1 VPFNSAVVIDS
12 LRAKVVAQQVIKE
25 QETTSSSP
33 NLDECFLR
41 TPQEPKSI
49 KKVINHVLDF
59 YRKENTFDVH
69 SNLLF
74 RLFKRTKEQ
83 ANTLK
88 LVTQDLNE
96 CLTATAT
103 RKERRL
109 QRDTIVAN
117 NVIEPMTTRDCK
129 HMVSTRAQRI
139 EKLVVAKAKQETQ
152 RVARKAIANA
162 LKIVKRIAMK
172 TTRDAKRSKKRAKMK
187 TKKEIYV
194 ARKAVVAAKRQEREA
209 KKAANVAK
217 RAKQATTKRVIVVE
231 TITIKN
237 TKANETYNQELQD
250 AMYAAQKQEQELSQD
265 VKDNHSNLYP
275 KLFIP
280 QYISSYATTTSFRG
294 VNATLTT
301 TVKKEVRMRHE
312 HFDF

>member
-1 VPFNSAVVIDS
+1 MSFNLAIVIDL
-12 LRAKVVAQQVIKE
+12 LRVKVVARQVVRE
-25 QETTSSSP
+25 QEITSLSP

-96 CLTATAT
+96 CLTTTIA

-152 RVARKAIANA
+152 RATRKTIANA
-162 LKIVKRIAMK
+162 LKTIKRIAMK
-172 TTRDAKRSKKRAKMK
+172 ATRDAKRSKKRTKIK

-194 ARKAVVAAKRQEREA
+194 ARKVVVATKRQERKT
-209 KKAANVAK
+209 KKTANVAK
-217 RAKQATTKRVIVVE
+217 RVEQKIIKR
-231 TITIKN
+231 IKR
-237 TKANETYNQELQD
+237 Q
-250 AMYAAQKQEQELSQD
+250 
-265 VKDNHSNLYP
+265 
-275 KLFIP
+275 
-280 QYISSYATTTSFRG
+280 
-294 VNATLTT
+294 
-301 TVKKEVRMRHE
+301 
-312 HFDF
+312 